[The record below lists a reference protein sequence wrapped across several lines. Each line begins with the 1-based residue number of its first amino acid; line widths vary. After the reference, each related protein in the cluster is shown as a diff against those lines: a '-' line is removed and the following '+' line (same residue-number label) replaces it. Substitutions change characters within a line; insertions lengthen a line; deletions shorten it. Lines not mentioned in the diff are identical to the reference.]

1 DALGGLRA
9 QVVQAGLVLDRTEV
23 GLEHHVEVTRLGP
36 LAAGAAVRAGDLGE
50 AALGGAALLLLEL
63 LLHLVGAV
71 ALVAGEALG
80 ERVGEHP
87 DVAGGH
93 PDLARQDDRGVEP
106 DDVLP
111 GLDHGAPPLALDV
124 LLELDT
130 QGPVV
135 PRGPGPAV
143 DLPRGEDETSPLREV
158 DDGVQS
164 GRRSGHVNHS
174 SLWCVRTWRVRTGQT
189 RAWLARAPHQPTWP
203 TTDRETRPAP
213 PAADAK
219 LTTVLNSLENDSHD
233 LAPRRAPL
241 ARRRAHPLRV

>member
-1 DALGGLRA
+1 
-9 QVVQAGLVLDRTEV
+9 
-23 GLEHHVEVTRLGP
+23 
-36 LAAGAAVRAGDLGE
+36 
-50 AALGGAALLLLEL
+50 
-63 LLHLVGAV
+63 
-71 ALVAGEALG
+71 
-80 ERVGEHP
+80 
-87 DVAGGH
+87 
-93 PDLARQDDRGVEP
+93 
-106 DDVLP
+106 
-111 GLDHGAPPLALDV
+111 
-124 LLELDT
+124 DT

-241 ARRRAHPLRV
+241 ARRRAHPLRVRGLLLRLLGRRGGRRRTGRRQHADGPRQLLPAGVPRRGDRRRAGERRVPRPSRGRPAHGRALAPDR